1 MKTCGLYF
9 GSFNPFHIGHLAI
22 VNYLVSYTNLDTV
35 RVVLSP
41 LNPLK
46 KGKVPADDHP
56 AGRLQHIRSV
66 LEAKKFQ
73 VQVSDVE
80 FSLPQP
86 HYTINTL
93 RHFCKNEPHIQFVL
107 VVGADQL
114 RDIEQWHEWE
124 NLLKEFPF
132 SVYPRH
138 GVDSNA
144 LQARYAPLA
153 KEIVLLEAPL
163 VTVSSTFIREGLAAG
178 KNMNGFI
185 V

>member
-1 MKTCGLYF
+1 MRSVFWIFQPVSHWSSGHCKLPGFLYKPGYCTGCTF
-9 GSFNPFHIGHLAI
+9 AF
-22 VNYLVSYTNLDTV
+22 
-35 RVVLSP
+35 
-41 LNPLK
+41 
-46 KGKVPADDHP
+46 ADDHP

-73 VQVSDVE
+73 VQVSDIE

-93 RHFCKNEPHIQFVL
+93 HHFCKNEPHTQFVL

-114 RDIEQWHEWE
+114 RDIEQWHEWK

-132 SVYPRH
+132 YVYPRH
-138 GVDSNA
+138 GVDSKA
-144 LQARYAPLA
+144 LQVRYAPLA
-153 KEIVLLEAPL
+153 REIVLLQAPL